1 MSEVIETIESNDM
14 EIKRSRGRP
23 KKEII
28 NETETV
34 IKKKGR
40 PKKVSENDESLPK
53 KPRGRPKVENAC
65 LPGKPKG
72 GRQYFRDYY
81 RSHNAGIMINCPCCN
96 VLTEQFNL
104 RNHIRSKTCAKYA
117 QLLTGEEAQVEI
129 TDN

>member
-1 MSEVIETIESNDM
+1 MSDINEMDATNDI

-23 KKEII
+23 KKEMI
-28 NETETV
+28 TEMEPV

-72 GRQYFRDYY
+72 GKLYFREYY

-117 QLLTGEEAQVEI
+117 QLLTGEEVQVEI
-129 TDN
+129 TD